1 MEDYNMGPWG
11 IAALIAALALAT
23 EQGRGI
29 LKAAFRE
36 GIRAGYHVKE
46 STLEL
51 ADKAKDYK
59 EELIAEIRA
68 DEDEESDTA
77 KKKKKGKAATPAS

>member
-1 MEDYNMGPWG
+1 MGPWG

-29 LKAAFRE
+29 LRTAFRE

-59 EELIAEIRA
+59 DELIAEIRA
-68 DEDEESDTA
+68 DEDEGSHEPKT
-77 KKKKKGKAATPAS
+77 KKKSKAATH